1 MADDNA
7 ERQFIELSNGLADA
21 VIRRDFPT
29 LERILGEEFVLI
41 VPDRPTGQDRIE
53 RPQWLSMVNV
63 ITAQSYRHDD
73 FLIRIYGDVAVATS
87 RYEQQANYG
96 GFERSG
102 KFLLTDVWAKRDGRW
117 QLVLRHSSSL
127 AG

>member
-1 MADDNA
+1 MANDA
-7 ERQFIELSNGLADA
+7 VELELVELSNGLADA
-21 VIRRDFPT
+21 VIRRDFPA

-41 VPDRPTGQDRIE
+41 VPDRPTSQDRIE
-53 RPQWLSMVNV
+53 RTQWLSLVNV

-73 FLIRIYGDVAVATS
+73 FLIRIYGDVMVATS

-96 GFERSG
+96 GIERSG
-102 KFLLTDVWAKRDGRW
+102 KFVLTDVWTKRDGRW

-127 AG
+127 AR